1 MTSSRLPEPWDW
13 KRSNLETTL
22 TVPAESAAG
31 APAVLSG
38 QLVTVRVPATSANL
52 GPGYDSLGLAL
63 SLYDTLTVETLA
75 GGHLEFELS
84 GEGAQSLPRDATHL
98 VIRAITEAL
107 HRLGFRHDGLRITAD
122 NVNPHGRGLGSS
134 ASAVVAAVT
143 AANALVPA
151 GARRGKDWILQLTS
165 EMEGH
170 PDNVAPAIFGGLAL
184 SWQDSDRYSSTC
196 ATVVDTV
203 VPVVAVPDYE
213 LSTDAARAL
222 LPASVG
228 HHAAAMN
235 SGRAALLIHA
245 LTNDPGLLLPGT
257 ADYLHQSYR
266 AQAMRPSAELIA
278 ALRRA
283 GHAAV
288 VSGAG
293 PTVLVL
299 ANGAAEADVVVGRIE
314 AHTAANTPD
323 VGWRVMKLAVDVE
336 GAKVE
341 EHRR

>member
-1 MTSSRLPEPWDW
+1 M
-13 KRSNLETTL
+13 ETTL
-22 TVPAESAAG
+22 TIPAESPAD
-31 APAVLSG
+31 APAVPAG

-63 SLYDTLTVETLA
+63 SLHDTLTVETLA
-75 GGHLEFELS
+75 GGELEFELS
-84 GEGAQSLPRDATHL
+84 GEGAETLPRDASHL
-98 VIRAITEAL
+98 VVKAITEAL
-107 HRLGFRHDGLRITAD
+107 HRLGFRHEGLRITAD

-143 AANALVPA
+143 AANALVPEA
-151 GARRGKDWILQLTS
+151 SRRGKDWILQLTS
-165 EMEGH
+165 DMEGH

-184 SWQDSDRYSSTC
+184 SWQDSDQYSSTC
-196 ATVVDTV
+196 AAVAESVI
-203 VPVVAVPDYE
+203 PVVAVPDFE
-213 LSTDAARAL
+213 LSTEAARAL

-245 LTNDPGLLLPGT
+245 LTQKPEFLLPGT
-257 ADYLHQSYR
+257 EDYLHQSYR

-299 ANGAAEADVVVGRIE
+299 ANGEAEAGAVFDFIGS
-314 AHTAANTPD
+314 HTAGNTPE
-323 VGWRVMKLAVDVE
+323 VAWRVMKLAVDVE

-341 EHRR
+341 VHRR

>member
-1 MTSSRLPEPWDW
+1 MESTQPTATDRALVAAGQ
-13 KRSNLETTL
+13 RL
-22 TVPAESAAG
+22 TVK
-31 APAVLSG
+31 
-38 QLVTVRVPATSANL
+38 VPGTSANL

-63 SLYDTLTVETLA
+63 SIYDTLTVETLST
-75 GGHLEFELS
+75 GELEFELS
-84 GEGAQSLPRDATHL
+84 GEGADTLPRDASHL
-98 VIRAITEAL
+98 VVRAIDLAL
-107 HRLGFRHDGLRITAD
+107 DRLGFQRSGLRITAD

-151 GARRGKDWILQLTS
+151 ESRQDRDWILQLTS

-184 SWQDSDRYSSTC
+184 SWQDSEQYSSTR
-196 ATVVDTV
+196 ADVTSSVI
-203 VPVVAVPDYE
+203 PVVAVPDYE
-213 LSTDAARAL
+213 LATETARGL

-245 LTNDPGLLLPGT
+245 LTVEPALLLPGT
-257 ADYLHQSYR
+257 EDYLHQSYR
-266 AQAMRPSAELIA
+266 AQAMRPSADLIA
-278 ALRRA
+278 ALRSA

-293 PTVLVL
+293 PTVMVL
-299 ANGAAEADVVVGRIE
+299 ANGADQAAAVVEFIE
-314 AHTAANTPD
+314 AFTAVNTPD
-323 VGWRVMKLAVDVE
+323 VSWRVMTLAVDVQ
-336 GAKVE
+336 GARVE
-341 EHRR
+341 VHRR

>member
-1 MTSSRLPEPWDW
+1 
-13 KRSNLETTL
+13 LETTL

-31 APAVLSG
+31 TPAVPAG

-63 SLYDTLTVETLA
+63 SLHDTLTVETL
-75 GGHLEFELS
+75 GSGELQFELS
-84 GEGAQSLPRDATHL
+84 GEGAETLPRDASHL
-98 VIRAITEAL
+98 VVKAITEAL
-107 HRLGFRHDGLRITAD
+107 HRLGFRHAGLRITAD

-143 AANALVPA
+143 AANALVPES
-151 GARRGKDWILQLTS
+151 ARRGKDWILQLTS

-184 SWQDSDRYSSTC
+184 SWQDSDQYSSTC
-196 ATVVDTV
+196 ATVADSVI
-203 VPVVAVPDYE
+203 PVVAVPDYE
-213 LSTDAARAL
+213 LSTEAARAL

-245 LTNDPGLLLPGT
+245 LTSKPEFLLAGT
-257 ADYLHQSYR
+257 EDYLHQSYR
-266 AQAMRPSAELIA
+266 ADAMRPSAELIR

-299 ANGAAEADVVVGRIE
+299 ANGEDEAAAVVEFIG
-314 AHTAANTPD
+314 AHTQANTPD

-336 GAKVE
+336 GAKVGV
-341 EHRR
+341 HRR

>member
-1 MTSSRLPEPWDW
+1 M
-13 KRSNLETTL
+13 
-22 TVPAESAAG
+22 
-31 APAVLSG
+31 
-38 QLVTVRVPATSANL
+38 PATSANL

-63 SLYDTLTVETLA
+63 TLHDTLTVETLDS
-75 GGHLEFELS
+75 GELEFELS
-84 GEGAQSLPRDATHL
+84 GEGAESLPRDASHL
-98 VIRAITEAL
+98 VVRAITEAL
-107 HRLGFRHDGLRITAD
+107 HRLGFRHEGLRITAD

-143 AANALVPA
+143 AANALVPEKS
-151 GARRGKDWILQLTS
+151 RRGKDWILQLTS

-184 SWQDSDRYSSTC
+184 SWQDSDQYSSTC
-196 ATVVDTV
+196 ATVAASVI
-203 VPVVAVPDYE
+203 PVVAVPDFE
-213 LSTDAARAL
+213 LSTEAARAL

-245 LTNDPGLLLPGT
+245 LTQNPNSCCPAPRTTCTRAT
-257 ADYLHQSYR
+257 AP
-266 AQAMRPSAELIA
+266 QAMRPSAELIA
-278 ALRRA
+278 ALRAA

-299 ANGAAEADVVVGRIE
+299 ANGEAEAADAVDFIG
-314 AHTAANTPD
+314 AYTAATRRK
-323 VGWRVMKLAVDVE
+323 WA
-336 GAKVE
+336 GA
-341 EHRR
+341 

>member
-1 MTSSRLPEPWDW
+1 M
-13 KRSNLETTL
+13 ETTL
-22 TVPAESAAG
+22 TVPAESPADT
-31 APAVLSG
+31 PAVPAG
-38 QLVTVRVPATSANL
+38 QVVTVRVPATSANL

-63 SLYDTLTVETLA
+63 SLHDTLTVETLET
-75 GGHLEFELS
+75 GELEFELS
-84 GEGAQSLPRDATHL
+84 GEGADTLPRDASHL
-98 VIRAITEAL
+98 VAKALTEAL
-107 HRLGFRHDGLRITAD
+107 HLLGFRHEGLRITAD

-134 ASAVVAAVT
+134 AAAVVAAAS

-151 GARRGKDWILQLTS
+151 ESRRGKDWILQFTS
-165 EMEGH
+165 RLEGH

-184 SWQDSDRYSSTC
+184 SWQDSDQYSSTS
-196 ATVVDTV
+196 AGVDAGI
-203 VPVVAVPDYE
+203 VPVVAVPDFE
-213 LSTDAARAL
+213 LSTEAARAL

-245 LTNDPGLLLPGT
+245 LTQKPEFLLPGT
-257 ADYLHQSYR
+257 EDYLHQSYR

-299 ANGAAEADVVVGRIE
+299 AAGDKEASDVVDFIDAFTRD
-314 AHTAANTPD
+314 NTPD
-323 VGWRVMKLAVDVE
+323 VAWRVMKLAVDTE

-341 EHRR
+341 VHRR

>member
-1 MTSSRLPEPWDW
+1 MESKQPTATDRVIVAAGQ
-13 KRSNLETTL
+13 RL
-22 TVPAESAAG
+22 TVK
-31 APAVLSG
+31 
-38 QLVTVRVPATSANL
+38 VPGTSANL

-63 SLYDTLTVETLA
+63 SIYDTLTVETLTT
-75 GGHLEFELS
+75 GELEFELS
-84 GEGAQSLPRDATHL
+84 GEGADTLPRDATHL
-98 VIRAITEAL
+98 VVRAIDLAL
-107 HRLGFRHDGLRITAD
+107 ERLGFQHTGLRITAD

-143 AANALVPA
+143 AANALVPQEA
-151 GARRGKDWILQLTS
+151 QRDTQWILQLTS

-184 SWQDSDRYSSTC
+184 SWQDSEQYSSTR
-196 ATVVDTV
+196 AEVAPAVT
-203 VPVVAVPDYE
+203 PVVAVPDYE
-213 LSTDAARAL
+213 LSTETARGL

-245 LTNDPGLLLPGT
+245 LTADPRLLLPGT
-257 ADYLHQSYR
+257 EDYLHQSYR

-278 ALRRA
+278 ALRAA

-293 PTVLVL
+293 PTVMIL
-299 ANGAAEADVVVGRIE
+299 ANGSDEAAAAVQFINSF
-314 AHTAANTPD
+314 TAANTPD
-323 VGWRVMKLAVDVE
+323 VGWRVMTLAVDVQ
-336 GAKVE
+336 GARVE
-341 EHRR
+341 VHRR

>member
-1 MTSSRLPEPWDW
+1 M
-13 KRSNLETTL
+13 ETTI
-22 TVPAESAAG
+22 TVPAESAAA
-31 APAVLSG
+31 APAVPAGL
-38 QLVTVRVPATSANL
+38 QVTVRVPATSANL

-63 SLYDTLTVETLA
+63 SLHDTLTVETLA
-75 GGHLEFELS
+75 GGGLEFELS
-84 GEGAQSLPRDATHL
+84 GEGAETLPRDANHL
-98 VIRAITEAL
+98 VVRAITEAL
-107 HRLGFRHDGLRITAD
+107 HRLGFRHEGLRITAE

-143 AANALVPA
+143 AANALVPEVS
-151 GARRGKDWILQLTS
+151 RRGKDWILQLTS

-184 SWQDSDRYSSTC
+184 SWQDSDQYSSTC
-196 ATVVDTV
+196 ATVARSVI
-203 VPVVAVPDYE
+203 PVVAVPDFE
-213 LSTDAARAL
+213 LSTEAARAL

-245 LTNDPGLLLPGT
+245 LTQDPQFLLAGT
-257 ADYLHQSYR
+257 EDYLHQSYR
-266 AQAMRPSAELIA
+266 AEAMRPSSDLIA

-299 ANGAAEADVVVGRIE
+299 ANGEAEARTIVDFIDSF
-314 AHTAANTPD
+314 TAANTPE
-323 VGWRVMKLAVDVE
+323 VGWRVMKLAVDLE

-341 EHRR
+341 VHRR

>member
-1 MTSSRLPEPWDW
+1 MKTTSPTAVDLPVIE
-13 KRSNLETTL
+13 
-22 TVPAESAAG
+22 AG
-31 APAVLSG
+31 
-38 QLVTVRVPATSANL
+38 QRVTVRVPATSANL

-63 SLYDTLTVETLA
+63 ALHDTLTVES
-75 GGHLEFELS
+75 LETDELVFELS
-84 GEGAQSLPRDATHL
+84 GEGAETLPRDASHL
-98 VIRAITEAL
+98 VVRAMEAAFV
-107 HRLGFRHDGLRITAD
+107 RLGYKHGGLRITAQ

-134 ASAVVAAVT
+134 ASAVVAAVS
-143 AANALVPA
+143 AANALVPESKQ
-151 GARRGKDWILQLTS
+151 RGRDWILQLTS

-196 ATVVDTV
+196 ATVAASVI
-203 VPVVAVPDYE
+203 PIVAVPDFE
-213 LSTDAARAL
+213 LSTEAARAL

-245 LTNDPGLLLPGT
+245 LTQKPEFLLAGT
-257 ADYLHQSYR
+257 EDYLHQSYR
-266 AQAMRPSAELIA
+266 AEAMRPSAALIR
-278 ALRRA
+278 ALRSA

-299 ANGAAEADVVVGRIE
+299 ANGEAEAAEVLSFIE
-314 AHTAANTPD
+314 SFTSANTPGI
-323 VGWRVMKLAVDVE
+323 GWRVLKLAVDVE
-336 GAKVE
+336 GAKVDM
-341 EHRR
+341 HRR

>member
-1 MTSSRLPEPWDW
+1 M
-13 KRSNLETTL
+13 ETTSQA
-22 TVPAESAAG
+22 VAA
-31 APAVLSG
+31 LELIESG
-38 QLVTVRVPATSANL
+38 QRVTVRVPGTSANL

-63 SLYDTLTVETLA
+63 ALHDTLTVESLDTDEL
-75 GGHLEFELS
+75 LFELT
-84 GEGAQSLPRDATHL
+84 GEGAETLPRDASHL
-98 VIRAITEAL
+98 VVRAIDAAL
-107 HRLGFRHDGLRITAD
+107 ERLGFRRRGLRVTAQ

-143 AANALVPA
+143 AANAMVPTA
-151 GARRGKDWILQLTS
+151 SSRGKNWILQLTS
-165 EMEGH
+165 ELEGH

-184 SWQDSDRYSSTC
+184 SWQDSDRYSTTC
-196 ATVVDTV
+196 ATVAGSVI
-203 VPVVAVPDYE
+203 PIVAVPDYE
-213 LSTDAARAL
+213 LSTEAARAL

-245 LTNDPGLLLPGT
+245 LTADPELLFPGT
-257 ADYLHQSYR
+257 EDYLHQSYR
-266 AQAMRPSAELIA
+266 AEAMRPSAALIT

-299 ANGAAEADVVVGRIE
+299 ANGEVEAAAVLASIE
-314 AHTAANTPD
+314 AFTAANTPEI
-323 VGWRVMKLAVDVE
+323 GWRVLKLAVDVE
-336 GAKVE
+336 GAKVDM
-341 EHRR
+341 HRR